1 MTTAVLFFCHGSRD
15 PLWRVPMDQIVA
27 EFRGMHATRLC
38 ELAFLEFMEPSFE
51 EAVERL
57 VAQHATRIRVIP
69 LFLARGAHLRRDL
82 DDRVD
87 AAQLKHPSV
96 AISVAPALGEVDSI
110 RAAIASWVAQQ
121 V

>member
-1 MTTAVLFFCHGSRD
+1 MNAVLFFCHGSRD
-15 PLWRVPMDQIVA
+15 PLWRVPFDQIVA
-27 EFRGMHATRLC
+27 EFRGMHTTRIC
-38 ELAFLEFMEPSFE
+38 ELAFLEFMEPDFDRGV
-51 EAVERL
+51 ANL
-57 VAQHATRIRVIP
+57 VARNATAIRVIP

-87 AAQLKHPSV
+87 AAQLKHPGV
-96 AISVAPALGEVDSI
+96 AFSIAPALGEVESI